1 MFTTAF
7 YKTAPMIAAIT
18 LLLTGCGLTQT
29 VADGTVSVTQSLFHR
44 QVKTA
49 RLDFTPRAAVNTDS
63 GESVALSVP
72 ALVRVYQLRDNRAL
86 EKADYTDLLENGD
99 RILGAD
105 CLASREVVVKP
116 GSQASLNMPMAAQA
130 KYVAVVGLFRN
141 PDLAG
146 ATWRLIIR
154 RQALLPDKPRTI
166 ELNGGGL
173 TLLPEKE

>member
-1 MFTTAF
+1 MLITPF

-29 VADGTVSVTQSLFHR
+29 VTEGTVSVTQSLFHR
-44 QVKTA
+44 QVKTL
-49 RLDFTPRAAVNTDS
+49 RLDFTPRAAVNTED

-72 ALVRVYQLRDNRAL
+72 ALIRVYQLRDNNVIA
-86 EKADYTDLLENGD
+86 KADYADVLDNGD
-99 RILGAD
+99 RVLSAD

-116 GSQASLNMPMAAQA
+116 GGQASLNMPMAAQA
-130 KYVAVVGLFRN
+130 KYVAVVGLFRS

-146 ATWRLIIR
+146 ATWRTIIR
-154 RQALLPDKPRTI
+154 RNELLPDKPRTI
-166 ELNGGGL
+166 ELHAGGL